1 MTKKERGWCF
11 TLASFIIRRILLLPV
26 TLLGLTFLIFF
37 FTSFLSPYQL
47 LSAYVQDPRQLQGG
61 NVEKLIDKYGL
72 RENFMVRYGKWL
84 GQISHGNLGWS
95 LSLNEPV
102 SVVIEQRFPATLE
115 LTIYAIIPVIFVG
128 IWLGVVASVH
138 HNGVIDQILR
148 VFALLGYSIP
158 AFVLGLL
165 ILFIFYGVL
174 GWLPPG
180 RLDQWA
186 QMIFFS
192 KNFHHYTGLA
202 TIDALLN
209 GNIPIFLDALKHL
222 ISPILTLSYLSWA
235 GLLRITRSSMLES
248 LGQDYIRTARAKG
261 LSEKM
266 IVNKHAR
273 RNALIPATTVA
284 GLMFIGMLGGV
295 IITETIFNYPGI
307 GSFAAQAATQFDYA
321 GVLGVALV
329 YGLVTIIGNLIV
341 DISYAII
348 DPRVRLG

>member
-1 MTKKERGWCF
+1 MI
-11 TLASFIIRRILLLPV
+11 SFIIRRLLLLPV

-47 LSAYVQDPRQLQGG
+47 LSAYVQDPRQLQGA
-61 NVEKLIDKYGL
+61 NVEKLIEKYGL
-72 RENFMVRYGKWL
+72 NKNFIIKYGNWL
-84 GQISHGNLGWS
+84 EKLAHGNFGWS
-95 LSLNEPV
+95 LSMNEPV
-102 SVVIEQRFPATLE
+102 IKVIEQRFPATLE
-115 LTIYAIIPVIFVG
+115 LTLYAIIPVIFIG
-128 IWLGVVASVH
+128 IWLGVIAAVH

-148 VFALLGYSIP
+148 VVALLGYSLP
-158 AFVLGLL
+158 SFVLGLL

-186 QMIFFS
+186 QMIYYS
-192 KNFHHYTGLA
+192 NSFHRYTDMA

-222 ISPILTLSYLSWA
+222 IAPIMTLSYLSWA
-235 GLLRITRSSMLES
+235 GLLRIMRSSMLES

-261 LSEKM
+261 LNEKVV
-266 IVNKHAR
+266 VNKHAQ
-273 RNALIPATTVA
+273 RNALIPATTIA
-284 GLMFIGMLGGV
+284 GMMFIGMLGGV

-307 GSFAAQAATQFDYA
+307 GSFAAQAAEQFDYS
-321 GVLGVALV
+321 GVLGVAV
-329 YGLVTIIGNLIV
+329 IYGIVTIIGNLIV
-341 DISYAII
+341 DITYALI

>member
-1 MTKKERGWCF
+1 M
-11 TLASFIIRRILLLPV
+11 PV

-47 LSAYVQDPRQLQGG
+47 VSAYVTSPRELQAG
-61 NVEKLIDKYGL
+61 NVDKIIEKYGL
-72 RENFMVRYGKWL
+72 NQNFIFRYGRWIDGL
-84 GQISHGNLGWS
+84 VHGNFGWS

-102 SVVIEQRFPATLE
+102 SKVLEQRFPATIE
-115 LTIYAIIPVIFVG
+115 LTIYAIIPVIFIG
-128 IWLGVVASVH
+128 IWLGVVAASH
-138 HNGVIDQILR
+138 HNGVIDQVLR
-148 VFALLGYSIP
+148 VVALLGYSVP

-165 ILFIFYGVL
+165 LLFILYGVL

-180 RLDQWA
+180 RMDQWA
-186 QMIFFS
+186 QMIYYAKS
-192 KNFHHYTGLA
+192 FHHYTGIA
-202 TIDALLN
+202 TLDALLN
-209 GNIPIFLDALKHL
+209 GRIWVFLDILKHL
-222 ISPILTLSYLSWA
+222 IDPVLTLSFLSIA

-261 LSEKM
+261 LSERVV
-266 IVNKHAR
+266 VNKHAK

-307 GSFAAQAATQFDYA
+307 GSFAAQAAEQFDYA
-321 GVLGVALV
+321 GVLGVAV
-329 YGLVTIIGNLIV
+329 VFGIVTVIGNLIV

-348 DPRVRLG
+348 DPRVRVG